1 MNVLNGQDSVSLQLN
16 LISEEKNTV
25 MHTGDIY
32 PLSDNQSKS
41 IKCKYLNMSPYE
53 ALMIP
58 RLEPYSFR
66 DGEVNLNIVTWCHK
80 IIVCLMIYERII
92 LGKIL
97 DTSHTISLRE
107 TVALFVTT
115 KLSSLTVLI
124 L

>member
-1 MNVLNGQDSVSLQLN
+1 
-16 LISEEKNTV
+16 
-25 MHTGDIY
+25 
-32 PLSDNQSKS
+32 
-41 IKCKYLNMSPYE
+41 MSPYE

-58 RLEPYSFR
+58 RLKPYSFR

-97 DTSHTISLRE
+97 DTSHTSSLRE

-115 KLSSLTVLI
+115 KLSSLAVLI